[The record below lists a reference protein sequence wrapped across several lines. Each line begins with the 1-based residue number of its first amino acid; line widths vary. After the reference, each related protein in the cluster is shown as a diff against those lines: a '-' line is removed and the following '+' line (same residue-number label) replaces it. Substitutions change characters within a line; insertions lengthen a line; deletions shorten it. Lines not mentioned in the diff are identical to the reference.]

1 MTEPSRL
8 RRTTGRRPVAFAI
21 AVAATWVGA
30 AATLDARQPADP
42 AAYAT
47 RPLADASPAD
57 LAEGRR
63 AYMAQ
68 CALCHGVD
76 GSGGYGPSLLVA
88 TLTRAADDAGLQRIL
103 ANGIAGAMPG
113 YGSANGPRRTWQQAA
128 YVRTLGRG
136 AATAITG
143 DAGRGAAAYEKR
155 GCAACH
161 VVAGKGRIF
170 GPELTAIGAR
180 RGPAYLK
187 RALLEPGAE
196 VPEGHVVVTAR
207 TKTGQAIRGV
217 RVSEDVFGLHVRDV
231 QGRLHDFRKAD
242 LAALEREAGASLM
255 PALGS
260 SVALAEVDD
269 LVAYLASLRG
279 QR

>member
-1 MTEPSRL
+1 MRHRP
-8 RRTTGRRPVAFAI
+8 RREQGTRRGNWTLTLA
-21 AVAATWVGA
+21 AVGLGA
-30 AATLDARQPADP
+30 AVSTLDARQATD
-42 AAYAT
+42 AAVYAVK
-47 RPLADASPAD
+47 PLSDALPAD
-57 LAEGRR
+57 LTEGRR

-76 GSGGYGPSLLVA
+76 GSGGYGPTLLVA
-88 TLTRAADDAGLQRIL
+88 TLTRAADDEGLQRIL

-113 YGSANGPRRTWQQAA
+113 YGSANGVRRTWQLAA

-136 AATAITG
+136 SAGATNG
-143 DAGRGAAAYEKR
+143 DPSRGAAAYGTR

-187 RALLEPGAE
+187 RALLEPAAE
-196 VPEGHVVVTAR
+196 VPEGHVVVTVR
-207 TKTGQAIRGV
+207 TKSGQAIRGV

-260 SVALAEVDD
+260 SVALSEVDD

>member
-1 MTEPSRL
+1 MHAT
-8 RRTTGRRPVAFAI
+8 RRHQTHNARRVALGL
-21 AVAATWVGA
+21 AVVAWAVSLVA
-30 AATLDARQPADP
+30 LEARQAGDA
-42 AAYAT
+42 AAYAN
-47 RPLADASPAD
+47 RPLADAAAPD

-76 GSGGYGPSLLVA
+76 GSGGYGPTLLVA
-88 TLTRAADDAGLQRIL
+88 TLTRAADDAGLIRIL
-103 ANGIAGAMPG
+103 NNGITGAMPG
-113 YGSANGPRRTWQQAA
+113 YGSANGVRRTWQLAA
-128 YVRTLGRG
+128 YVRTLGKASAG
-136 AATAITG
+136 TITG
-143 DAGRGAAAYEKR
+143 DASRGATSYEKR

-170 GPELTAIGAR
+170 GPDLTAVGAQ
-180 RGPAYLK
+180 RGPAYLR

-196 VPEGHVVVTAR
+196 VPEGHVVVTVR
-207 TKTGQAIRGV
+207 TKPGQAIRGV

-255 PALGS
+255 PALGG
-260 SVALAEVDD
+260 SVPLGEVDD

-279 QR
+279 RR

>member
-1 MTEPSRL
+1 MSSRPTMHASSTAL
-8 RRTTGRRPVAFAI
+8 IVASAVV
-21 AVAATWVGA
+21 VAAVS
-30 AATLDARQPADP
+30 TLGARQPGDA

-47 RPLADASPAD
+47 LPLSTATPAD
-57 LAEGRR
+57 LADGRR

-76 GSGGYGPSLLVA
+76 GSGGYGPTLLVA
-88 TLTRAADDAGLQRIL
+88 TLTRAADDVGLQRIL

-113 YGSANGPRRTWQQAA
+113 YGQANGVKRTWQLAA

-136 AATAITG
+136 SAGTITG
-143 DAGRGAAAYEKR
+143 DAARGAAAYDKR
-155 GCAACH
+155 GCSGCH

-196 VPEGHVVVTAR
+196 VPEGHVVVTVR
-207 TKTGQAIRGV
+207 TKSGQAIRGV

-231 QGRLHDFRKAD
+231 QGRLHDFRKAE

-260 SVALAEVDD
+260 SVALSEVDD
-269 LVAYLASLRG
+269 LVAYLAGLRG

>member
-1 MTEPSRL
+1 MGH
-8 RRTTGRRPVAFAI
+8 RRRRERGRQ
-21 AVAATWVGA
+21 GA
-30 AATLDARQPADP
+30 ALAITIAMVGLCAAVATLDARQAADA

-47 RPLADASPAD
+47 KPLSEAGSAD
-57 LAEGRR
+57 LTEGRR

-76 GSGGYGPSLLVA
+76 GSGGYGPTLLVA

-113 YGSANGPRRTWQQAA
+113 YGQANGVKRTWQLGA

-136 AATAITG
+136 SAGAITG
-143 DAGRGAAAYEKR
+143 DASRGAAAYDTR
-155 GCAACH
+155 GCASCH

-187 RALLEPGAE
+187 RALLEPAAE
-196 VPEGHVVVTAR
+196 VPEGHVVVSVK

-231 QGRLHDFRKAD
+231 QGRLHDFKKAD
-242 LAALEREAGASLM
+242 LVALDREAGASLM
-255 PALGS
+255 PAMGS
-260 SVALAEVDD
+260 SVPLAEVDD